1 MAGSVGGG
9 GGGRAEGSDA
19 MQRENMRGP
28 FGWLTVSLS
37 ASSSLKTA
45 TQTNP
50 LKQNATHAALRP
62 VVSKSVGTLTR
73 KLERNTWLILPVAY
87 ACLKD

>member
-1 MAGSVGGG
+1 M
-9 GGGRAEGSDA
+9 
-19 MQRENMRGP
+19 
-28 FGWLTVSLS
+28 LY

-45 TQTNP
+45 NKSPQT
-50 LKQNATHAALRP
+50 KRHTHTHTHTHAPALRS

>member
-1 MAGSVGGG
+1 M
-9 GGGRAEGSDA
+9 
-19 MQRENMRGP
+19 
-28 FGWLTVSLS
+28 LY

-45 TQTNP
+45 NKSPQT
-50 LKQNATHAALRP
+50 KRHTHTHTHAALRS